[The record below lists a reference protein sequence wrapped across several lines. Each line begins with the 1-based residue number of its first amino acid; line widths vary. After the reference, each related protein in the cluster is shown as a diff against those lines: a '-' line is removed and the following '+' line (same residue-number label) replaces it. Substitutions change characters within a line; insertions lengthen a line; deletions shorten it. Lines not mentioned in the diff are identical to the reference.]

1 MRPFLFSFSLTILAL
16 VSALA
21 LPLTL
26 AGCGGEEP
34 RPELVARA
42 VLPADTIEPG
52 PPVGRELAPV
62 INGRRMPMDGF
73 PVQGFSAVLP
83 GANGELLVL
92 QDNGFGSR
100 ANSPAFPLHW
110 FRLGVDWG
118 AEKGQPGKVELREVV
133 RLTDPSHLIPGT
145 PPDGLLTGAHLDPE
159 SFVRAPDGT
168 IWVGEEFGPFLVHF
182 SADGQ
187 VLETPIP
194 LPLPAD
200 MAPYGRNLT
209 TLMSPDHPELRH
221 QADGPQLANLP
232 RSGGV
237 EGLALAGDG
246 KTLYVAIEKGLVE
259 DPDRRRRILLE
270 FDLDSGTF
278 ADRFH
283 RYEVDAA
290 DVSIAAL
297 ESAGPGRLL
306 LTERDRKEGEAA
318 IIKRVYRV
326 DLGTRDERGCLQK
339 HLVCD
344 LLNMA
349 DPRGLTRAESGAV
362 GLGADFQFPFVTPEC
377 LMLLDPRTLLLIND
391 NNYPMST
398 GRRPGLPD
406 DSEFIQVRLAES
418 VAP

>member
-1 MRPFLFSFSLTILAL
+1 MRSILFLVLLA
-16 VSALA
+16 
-21 LPLTL
+21 TL
-26 AGCGGEEP
+26 ASFLGGCGGEEP
-34 RPELVARA
+34 RPELLARA

-52 PPVGRELAPV
+52 PQVGRELAPV
-62 INGRRMPMDGF
+62 INGRRMPMDGV
-73 PVQGFSAVLP
+73 PVQGFSSVLP
-83 GANGELLVL
+83 GPDGELLVL

-110 FRLGVDWG
+110 FRLRVDW
-118 AEKGQPGKVELREVV
+118 AQEKEQRGKVELLAMV
-133 RLTDPSHLIPGT
+133 RLRDPGNLVPGS
-145 PPDGLLTGAHLDPE
+145 PADGLLTGAHLDPE

-168 IWVGEEFGPFLVHF
+168 IWLGEEFGPFLVHLN
-182 SADGQ
+182 AGGE
-187 VLETPIP
+187 VLEAPIP

-200 MAPYGRNLT
+200 MAPYGRNLPI
-209 TLMSPDHPELRH
+209 LMSPDHPELRH

-232 RSGGV
+232 RSGGI
-237 EGLALAGDG
+237 EGLALSADG
-246 KTLYVAIEKGLVE
+246 KLLYVALEKSLVE
-259 DPDRRRRILLE
+259 DPDRRRRIILE
-270 FDLDSGTF
+270 FDLDSGAFT
-278 ADRFH
+278 DRFH

-306 LTERDRKEGEAA
+306 LTERDSGEGEGAV
-318 IIKRVYRV
+318 IKRIYRV

-349 DPRGLTRAESGAV
+349 DPRGLTRAEPGAV
-362 GLGADFQFPFVTPEC
+362 GLGRDFQFPFVTPEC
-377 LMLLDPRTLLLIND
+377 LMLLNERTLLLIND

-406 DSEFIQVRLAES
+406 DSEFIRVRLTES
-418 VAP
+418 VTP